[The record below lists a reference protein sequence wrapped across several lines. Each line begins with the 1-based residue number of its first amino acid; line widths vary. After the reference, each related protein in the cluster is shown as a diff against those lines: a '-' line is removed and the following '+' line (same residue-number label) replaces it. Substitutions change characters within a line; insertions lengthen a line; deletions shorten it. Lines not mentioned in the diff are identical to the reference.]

1 MVNAVSNDNRNMVY
15 TAAGAGAGLL
25 AGGVYGY
32 TKSLLKDDAP
42 TDAFVRTYLKND
54 AKNSVENAKKAFN
67 ETFKDSDV
75 AALKKELTD
84 NAAKYGLAEVKDAD
98 GKVTKDLNTVIE
110 EFAKNGDNAL
120 EKDALRE
127 KMAKALGD
135 VQSGKS
141 VDPDKMIKLQKAAK
155 ELADNA
161 DDAAKTAFV
170 KNNADILGIKDADID
185 STAKKTVA
193 ELKQMA
199 EDASK
204 PLSDAK
210 TKILAQFEN
219 GKLKDL
225 ASDADDAAKAA
236 YNAVKDAAKN
246 VKLWAGVKWAAIGT
260 AILGATAFA
269 YAKLTENKAEQP
281 KEEQQQA

>member
-1 MVNAVSNDNRNMVY
+1 MVNAVSNDNRNTVY

-25 AGGVYGY
+25 AGGAYGY

-54 AKNSVENAKKAFN
+54 VKNGVEEAKKTFTEA
-67 ETFKDSDV
+67 FKDSDV
-75 AALKKELTD
+75 AALKTELTS

-98 GKVTKDLNTVIE
+98 GKVTKDLNAVIE
-110 EFAKNGDNAL
+110 EFVKDGDKAL
-120 EKDALRE
+120 EKDALKE

-135 VQSGKS
+135 TQSGKA

-170 KNNADILGIKDADID
+170 KNNADILNIKDADVD

-193 ELKQMA
+193 ELKQLA
-199 EDASK
+199 EDAAK

-210 TKILAQFEN
+210 TKIMAQFEN

-225 ASDADDAAKAA
+225 AEGADDAAKAA
-236 YNAVKDAAKN
+236 HKAVKDAAKN
-246 VKLWAGVKWAAIGT
+246 VKLWAGAKWAAIGT
-260 AILGATAFA
+260 AVLGAATYA
-269 YAKLTENKAEQP
+269 YAKLTDNKAEQP
-281 KEEQQQA
+281 KDEQQA